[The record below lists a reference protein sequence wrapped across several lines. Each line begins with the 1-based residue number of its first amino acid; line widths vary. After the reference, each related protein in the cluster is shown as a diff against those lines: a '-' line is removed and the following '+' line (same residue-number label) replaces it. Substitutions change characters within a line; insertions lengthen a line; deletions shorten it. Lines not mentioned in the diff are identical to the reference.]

1 MILYTDALLAPIYAQ
16 VRARGTRVAL
26 QDTAGYRLRFAA
38 LGYRVDTVAAN
49 LVREGMRPGDRALF
63 LVRPGIDAI
72 VLVLAIARA
81 GGVLVLADIAMGK
94 QSFESRVAAAAP
106 AWVFA
111 ETVLL
116 LAQRLGPLRRL
127 LKRRGVDIPE
137 FPALPGV
144 TVVGVGPAFLLAGRS
159 GRYLPLVGLLAPH
172 RGPIE
177 EASAGPESDALI
189 VFTSGTTDLPKGV
202 VHTRASLAATIG
214 LVAGM
219 LRPDPRDRYY
229 SGHLHMIIPVLAAGG
244 RAILPP
250 HRASPRA
257 TLAHLDR
264 HRITGT
270 YAIPAELDGLI
281 RRCQA
286 TGRTLPPSLR
296 TLALGSAPLSPAFAA
311 RLQRIVPARARVS
324 CMYGMTEMLPVCG
337 ISLHDKARGDRRG
350 DPVGRP
356 VAGVSLRLADDGELI
371 VRGPHLFNRY
381 LGGPPVLEHHSGDL
395 ATIDESGAVLLLG
408 RKKDMIIRRGFNIYP
423 SMIEPT
429 ILGLPGVRECAL
441 IGIPDRATGDEQ
453 VVLVVTPEEGQ
464 HQQALRRRLERALLA
479 GPHSIDLPAR
489 PDCILFMPIPHS
501 GRSQKV
507 DKGALRA
514 AVAAMPRR

>member
-1 MILYTDALLAPIYAQ
+1 MILYTDDLLTPIYAQ
-16 VRARGTRVAL
+16 VRARGTCVAL
-26 QDTAGYRLRFAA
+26 QDTAGHSLTYAA

-49 LVREGMRPGDRALF
+49 LIRHGMRQGDRALF
-63 LVRPGIDAI
+63 LVRPSLDAI

-111 ETVLL
+111 ETLLL
-116 LAQRLGPLRRL
+116 LAQRLRPIRRL
-127 LKRRGVDIPE
+127 LKRRGVEIPE
-137 FPALPGV
+137 FGALTGAI
-144 TVVGVGPAFLLAGRS
+144 VVGVGPAFPLARRS
-159 GRYLPLVGLLAPH
+159 GRYLPLASLLAPY

-177 EASAGPESDALI
+177 EATAASDADALI
-189 VFTSGTTDLPKGV
+189 VFTSGTTALPKGV

-214 LVAGM
+214 LVADM
-219 LRPDPRDRYY
+219 LRPEPRDRYY
-229 SGHLHMIIPVLAAGG
+229 SGHLHMIIPALAAGA

-250 HRASPRA
+250 RRASPRA
-257 TLAHLDR
+257 TLAHLAR
-264 HRITGT
+264 YRITGT
-270 YAIPAELDGLI
+270 YAIPADLDGLI
-281 RRCQA
+281 RRCQSS
-286 TGRTLPPSLR
+286 GRTLPRSLQ
-296 TLALGSAPLSPAFAA
+296 TLALGSAPVSPAFAA
-311 RLQRIVPARARVS
+311 RLQGIVPARARVW

-337 ISLHDKARGDRRG
+337 ISLEDKAHGDRRG

-371 VRGPHLFNRY
+371 VRGPHLFHRY

-395 ATIDESGAVLLLG
+395 ATIDESGMVLLLG

-429 ILGLPGVRECAL
+429 ILGLPGVRDCAL
-441 IGIPDRATGDEQ
+441 IGIPDQVTGDEE
-453 VVLVVTPEEGQ
+453 VVLVVAPEDRQDER
-464 HQQALRRRLERALLA
+464 ALRRRLERALLA
-479 GPHSIDLPAR
+479 GPQSIDLPAH
-489 PDCILFMPIPHS
+489 PDRILFMPIPVS
-501 GRSQKV
+501 GRSLKL

-514 AVAAMPRR
+514 AIATAPRR

>member
-1 MILYTDALLAPIYAQ
+1 MILYTDALLTPIYAQ
-16 VRARGTRVAL
+16 VRARGMRVAL
-26 QDTAGYRLRFAA
+26 QDTAGHRLSYAA
-38 LGYRVDTVAAN
+38 LGQRVDTVAAN
-49 LVREGMRPGDRALF
+49 LVRRGMRPGDRVLF
-63 LVRPGIDAI
+63 LVRPGLDAI

-81 GGVLVLADIAMGK
+81 GGVLVLADIAMGR
-94 QSFESRVAAAAP
+94 QSFASRVAAAAP
-106 AWVFA
+106 TWVFA

-116 LAQRLGPLRRL
+116 LAQRLGPIRRL

-137 FPALPGV
+137 FPALPGA
-144 TVVGVGPAFLLAGRS
+144 TVVGVGPAFRLAGRS
-159 GRYLPLVGLLAPH
+159 GRYLPLAGLLVSYH
-172 RGPIE
+172 GPIE
-177 EASAGPESDALI
+177 EATAEPGSDALI

-202 VHTRASLAATIG
+202 VHTRASLAATID
-214 LVAGM
+214 LVAAM

-250 HRASPRA
+250 HRASPRT

-264 HRITGT
+264 YRITGT
-270 YAIPAELDGLI
+270 YGIPVELDGLI

-296 TLALGSAPLSPAFAA
+296 TLALGSAPVSPAFAA

-350 DPVGRP
+350 DPVGTP

-371 VRGPHLFNRY
+371 VRGPHLFDHY
-381 LGGPPVLEHHSGDL
+381 LGGPPVLEHHTGDL
-395 ATIDESGAVLLLG
+395 ATIDESGMLLLLG

-423 SMIEPT
+423 STIEPT

-441 IGIPDRATGDEQ
+441 IGIPDPATGDEQ
-453 VVLVVTPEEGQ
+453 VVLVVTPEDRRDEP
-464 HQQALRRRLERALLA
+464 ALRRRLERALLA

-489 PDCILFMPIPHS
+489 PDHILFMPIPRF
-501 GRSQKV
+501 GRSLKP
-507 DKGALRA
+507 DKAALRA
-514 AVAAMPRR
+514 AVAVVPRP